1 MNSLNQNQNQPDD
14 KNKVPLYG
22 ESETDWE
29 KLKAFKIANG
39 TLYTGFFAT
48 PRGNPDFGLIP
59 LITKY
64 IFLFAAVY
72 YAIIKNYKYT
82 IYALLFYMLGCILN
96 GIRFYYVNTLAGGG
110 DDSKFLLN
118 TVNDNVIGGILA
130 AIAILYIF
138 FKKK

>member
-39 TLYTGFFAT
+39 TFYTGPFAT

-64 IFLFAAVY
+64 IFVVAAVY

-96 GIRFYYVNTLAGGG
+96 GIRFFYVNTLAGGG
-110 DDSKFLLN
+110 EDSKFLLN

>member
-64 IFLFAAVY
+64 IFLVAAVY

>member
-1 MNSLNQNQNQPDD
+1 MNPQNQTEN
-14 KNKVPLYG
+14 KNNTQKQYG
-22 ESETDWE
+22 ESEQDWE

-48 PRGNPDFGLIP
+48 PRGNPDFGLVP
-59 LITKY
+59 LVTKY
-64 IFLFAAVY
+64 IFLVAAVY

-82 IYALLFYMLGCILN
+82 TYALLFYMLGCILN
-96 GIRFYYVNTLAGGG
+96 GIRFYYVNLLAGGG

>member
-1 MNSLNQNQNQPDD
+1 MNSQNQTEN
-14 KNKVPLYG
+14 KNNTQIQYG
-22 ESETDWE
+22 ESEPDWE

-48 PRGNPDFGLIP
+48 PRGNPDFGLVP

-64 IFLFAAVY
+64 IFLVAAVY